1 MIKDII
7 FESISSNCK
16 GDLDDAFATEKAL
29 LDLVN
34 DLGGDISAIRERCL
48 NESHHRIH
56 YNSDRKKMST
66 IFKISEQ
73 ENLSRLHLKGAAEI
87 VLKSC
92 DYILNE
98 RG

>member
-1 MIKDII
+1 MLKELI
-7 FESISSNCK
+7 FESISTNCK
-16 GDLDDAFATEKAL
+16 GDLDDASATEKAL

-34 DLGGDISAIRERCL
+34 DLGGNISSIRERL
-48 NESHHRIH
+48 LDGSHHRIH

-66 IFKISEQ
+66 IFKTSEH
-73 ENLSRLHLKGAAEI
+73 ENLSRLHIKGAAEI